1 MQEFFEDRKDS
12 IETSRGMSGLF
23 VLWIILS
30 IIWFIAGISAF
41 IASLVCFAL
50 NGSFTDKTVGFLVAA
65 LFGPFYWIYF
75 IFNSKYC
82 TRYPRQEEF

>member
-12 IETSRGMSGLF
+12 VETSGMSGLF
-23 VLWIILS
+23 VFWMILS